1 MIGVFVIFTA
11 IHPSQ
16 ILVQEVSLSDGA
28 SEKKSRLINYREMSG
43 LLEIQPLLLASG
55 KPKLASDEI
64 I

>member
-43 LLEIQPLLLASG
+43 LRQC
-55 KPKLASDEI
+55 
-64 I
+64 